1 VNIETIQKG
10 FRKARSVNKT
20 GNWQSGLGSP
30 QFDRPVTADPA
41 TATGRV
47 AIDLVHGAATG
58 GQRLRM
64 VSGKPVQNLI
74 YFQPY
79 ALGADDTTASARVW
93 GWCWIGDDDSTRMW
107 IPVLLC
113 EVDFIVGTMPGAAG
127 KEILDTERLA
137 DTITLVE
144 GVSNVLTTIHSPE
157 GNLPG
162 FVIQDFLGCTLLE
175 FDFEVGTATSA
186 NALWRDL

>member
-1 VNIETIQKG
+1 VNINTIQKG
-10 FRKARSVNKT
+10 FRKARSTNKT
-20 GNWQSGLGSP
+20 GNWTALAP
-30 QFDRPVTADPA
+30 QFARPETTDPA

-47 AIDLVHGAATG
+47 AIDLVHGAASG
-58 GQRLRM
+58 GQRLQM
-64 VSGKPVQNLI
+64 VSGKAVQNLI

-79 ALGADDTTASARVW
+79 AVGADNTTASARVY
-93 GWCWIGDDDSTRMW
+93 GWCWVGDTDSTRMW

-113 EVDFIVGTMPGAAG
+113 EVDYTVGALAG
-127 KEILDTERLA
+127 VASKEFLDTERLA
-137 DTITLVE
+137 DTVTLVQ
-144 GVSNVLTTIHSPE
+144 GVSNVLTTVHSPT
-157 GNLPG
+157 GDLPG